1 MIMIGSLHVVTV
13 QKLILYTVNYN
24 CCIGDVWKFSLLVN
38 EWSELRLIKKP
49 APRFG
54 FVAGTFEDYWY
65 ISHGECLAECL
76 S

>member
-1 MIMIGSLHVVTV
+1 M
-13 QKLILYTVNYN
+13 
-24 CCIGDVWKFSLLVN
+24 WKFSLLEN

-65 ISHGECLAECL
+65 ISHGEPVQQINELYRMMIIMYYENQYHNVLDHSSCCIAI
-76 S
+76 